1 MTKYFNLQYNEKFC
15 FFVTKDKK
23 ASYYFDDVLHRGFTG
38 FDNKSSL
45 VILKIIKDVG
55 VLFLFFLY
63 IYIYIYDL
71 HNIQKKTGKHNHQI
85 P

>member
-1 MTKYFNLQYNEKFC
+1 MTKYFNLQYKEKFC

-23 ASYYFDDVLHRGFTG
+23 ASYYFDNVLHRVFTG
-38 FDNKSSL
+38 FDNKSGL

-63 IYIYIYDL
+63 IYIYKWFTQ
-71 HNIQKKTGKHNHQI
+71 HTKKD
-85 P
+85 